1 MSLLYSWLLVF
12 GHLCDNTTEDIHV
25 YFVSPSNIQACG
37 EAGYREY
44 SIRRLMEGFI
54 SLGSIMTSISS
65 LSQANL
71 QQIFG
76 WWLGS
81 VRLLRRV
88 ICRRIYSQI
97 TSQAILVIQDD
108 SLYIHDES
116 LSYMVKACC
125 MNEHQIT
132 MFSFVEVF
140 FSNMNTVVLWL
151 HTTVSWLLSI
161 QAFRGTFEAGD
172 IANSP

>member
-1 MSLLYSWLLVF
+1 MIIGV

-25 YFVSPSNIQACG
+25 YSVSPSNIQACG
-37 EAGYREY
+37 KAGYLEY

-54 SLGSIMTSISS
+54 SLGSIMTSLSS

-71 QQIFG
+71 QQIFR

-81 VRLLRRV
+81 VRLLRRI
-88 ICRRIYSQI
+88 ICRRRYSQI
-97 TSQAILVIQDD
+97 TSQAILVIKDD
-108 SLYIHDES
+108 SLYIHGES
-116 LSYMVKACC
+116 LYMVKACC

-132 MFSFVEVF
+132 IFSFVEVF

-161 QAFRGTFEAGD
+161 QSFRGTFEAGD